1 MDSVAQKI
9 NAATVPTPEE
19 QATMDAS
26 IRDNRR
32 SVGARALVNAV
43 RDAKARGLTQNQ
55 MDAEL
60 AGHKQAYPKLYAMVC
75 DPAHSEAMLNAMLAQ
90 LEAVEAG
97 RKSTHDASVHVGTAL
112 VNSFVRPQL
121 GMAPVPLPD
130 SGSQSGRR

>member
-1 MDSVAQKI
+1 MDTVAQKI

-26 IRDNRR
+26 IRGSMR
-32 SVGARALVNAV
+32 SVGARTLVNAV
-43 RDAKARGLTQNQ
+43 RAARARGLSQSQ
-55 MDAEL
+55 MDSEL
-60 AGHKQAYPKLYAMVC
+60 ADHKKAYPKLYAMVC
-75 DPAHSEAMLNAMLAQ
+75 DSGHSEVMLNAMLAQ

-97 RKSTHDASVHVGTAL
+97 QKSTHDASVHVGTAL

-130 SGSQSGRR
+130 SAPQSGRR